1 MKRAFL
7 SFCIVFVVMWLG
19 FFAEHMY
26 VPVKDYFSKN
36 PHIVLRIS
44 QLGRELAENESN
56 RLKAESDKLQY
67 KMAEDFHLELLMKGQ
82 FASDTCHWFVADYL
96 KNLPDRMKEKLNPF
110 GRSVDLMEPLERRI
124 EEFNNVCRRAEEE
137 RSRVIRLH
145 HECCARVQYLESE
158 KARLEGEL
166 RAAEAELKNL
176 QHQIKAAGLEYLAQG
191 WVMPLQVSLLL
202 GAYVLLHR
210 VLAYFVYVP
219 LLGRFLHGVQLPTT
233 SVPQNADET
242 PGGSKIIH
250 CELAPGESLILKNER
265 YCGGYS
271 DAAAGEQLQKRT
283 RYIYSTQYWLMSL
296 MCGLTIMTRFLNKS
310 REGQHIRITSDD
322 PDEYFCKFRLE
333 EGAQIF
339 VTPGDLVAFSGGVRL
354 TVLSRLRSY
363 SAWAM
368 GQVRY
373 YTLVGSGDVV
383 LRAHGGMTRI
393 VSGGS
398 RYNVHKKHSIIDAGG
413 QLRLVPHRTETF
425 FPYLLGNSSLY
436 DMRIEG
442 EGEYH
447 IRNTSRKALTVSERL
462 SNVFFS
468 SLGKFLGF

>member
-26 VPVKDYFSKN
+26 APVKNYFSKN
-36 PHIVLRIS
+36 PHIVLQIS
-44 QLGRELAENESN
+44 QLGRDLAENESN

-67 KMAEDFHLELLMKGQ
+67 KMAEDCHFELLMKGQ
-82 FASDTCHWFVADYL
+82 FASDTCIWIVNDYL
-96 KNLPDRMKEKLNPF
+96 RNLPDRMKEKLNPF
-110 GRSVDLMEPLERRI
+110 GRSVDLLAPLMGKT
-124 EEFNNVCRRAEEE
+124 EEFSQVCRKAEEE
-137 RSRVIRLH
+137 RKRVINLH
-145 HECCARVQYLESE
+145 KECCERIGHLEAEKAELES
-158 KARLEGEL
+158 KHR
-166 RAAEAELKNL
+166 EAEMGLKNL
-176 QHQIKAAGLEYLAQG
+176 QRQIRVAGMEYLVQG
-191 WVMPLQVSLLL
+191 WCIPLQVSLLL
-202 GAYVLLHR
+202 SAYVLLHR

-219 LLGRFLHGVQLPTT
+219 LLGRYLHGVQLPA
-233 SVPQNADET
+233 SVVPQDADDSS
-242 PGGSKIIH
+242 GGRKIIH
-250 CELAPGESLILKNER
+250 CELSPGDSLILKNER

-271 DAAAGEQLQKRT
+271 DAAAGDQLQKRT
-283 RYIYSTQYWLMSL
+283 RFIYSTRYWLMSL

-310 REGQHIRITSDD
+310 KEVQHIRITSDD

-354 TVLSRLRSY
+354 AVLNRLSSY

-373 YTLVGSGDVV
+373 YTLVGSGEVV

-393 VSGGS
+393 VSGGG

-413 QLRLVPHRTETF
+413 HLKLVPHRTETF
-425 FPYLLGNSSLY
+425 IPYLLGNSSLY
-436 DMRIEG
+436 DVRIEG

-447 IRNTSRKALTVSERL
+447 IRNTAKKALTVSERL